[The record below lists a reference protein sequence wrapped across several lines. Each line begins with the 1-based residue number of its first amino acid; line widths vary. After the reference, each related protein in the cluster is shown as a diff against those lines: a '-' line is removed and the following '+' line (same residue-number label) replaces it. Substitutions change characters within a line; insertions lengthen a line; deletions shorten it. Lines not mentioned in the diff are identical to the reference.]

1 VLTLFQS
8 MEPKIIKEEAIER
21 DSGTL
26 IDDPAINNN
35 NNNNKE
41 SAFRIHI
48 RKFALSLS
56 YVLLLP
62 LQYCYYYCNYTV
74 FT

>member
-1 VLTLFQS
+1 MFQS

-21 DSGTL
+21 DTGSL
-26 IDDPAINNN
+26 IDDPAIN

-48 RKFALSLS
+48 RKSIFKFILCYAFAFA
-56 YVLLLP
+56 VLL
-62 LQYCYYYCNYTV
+62 
-74 FT
+74 

>member
-1 VLTLFQS
+1 MLIGFQS

-21 DSGTL
+21 DSGILT
-26 IDDPAINNN
+26 DESAVNNNNN

-48 RKFALSLS
+48 RK
-56 YVLLLP
+56 YII
-62 LQYCYYYCNYTV
+62 YY
-74 FT
+74 F